1 MSTECV
7 FGVLCQP
14 ARSWWSLTGRCGSY
28 ISDHPSMNHSR
39 RSYRFQ
45 VDDCVVS
52 EADTKENMAWRLTP
66 MPKPFEQWRE
76 AVLKEKKS
84 LHREIS
90 TECKRRSR
98 KSFRCKYTQENGK
111 SQTCT
116 YSFKTQSLSGGKP
129 PAYVVRWSQATL
141 PFGLRNGKPQSSSL
155 AYPLTQGE
163 QFTTDSA

>member
-7 FGVLCQP
+7 FEVLCQP
-14 ARSWWSLTGRCGSY
+14 ARSWWSLTGQCGSY
-28 ISDHPSMNHSR
+28 ISDHPSTNHSR

-52 EADTKENMAWRLTP
+52 KADTKENMAWRLTP
-66 MPKPFEQWRE
+66 MPKPFGQWRE
-76 AVLKEKKS
+76 AVLKKEKTTS
-84 LHREIS
+84 S
-90 TECKRRSR
+90 GSM
-98 KSFRCKYTQENGK
+98 RCKGDQRKFSVRVQPRKTAI

-129 PAYVVRWSQATL
+129 PAYVARWSQATL

-155 AYPLTQGE
+155 AYPLAQGE
-163 QFTTDSA
+163 QFTIDSA